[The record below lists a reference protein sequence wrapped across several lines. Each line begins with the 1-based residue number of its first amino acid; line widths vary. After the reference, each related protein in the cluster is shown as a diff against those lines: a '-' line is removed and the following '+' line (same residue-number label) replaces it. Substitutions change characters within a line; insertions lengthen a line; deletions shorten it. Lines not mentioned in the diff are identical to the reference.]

1 MVRVTI
7 SSLRFMERAHLTLVS
22 FLALSLSRL
31 EDNDHL
37 KIMARW
43 RNNTETSKTFLKT
56 PIPNYN
62 FETSGRNQNE
72 AYVRD
77 KERLQLSAHA
87 QKFFL
92 HGRMVLDL
100 VRKMG
105 KGAQRNEAKEQN
117 FHWWLKNKTHD
128 GNS

>member
-37 KIMARW
+37 KIMARR

-92 HGRMVLDL
+92 RGRMVLDL

-105 KGAQRNEAKEQN
+105 KGARRNEAKEQN
-117 FHWWLKNKTHD
+117 FH
-128 GNS
+128 